1 MAFGFKRF
9 RSSRYQEISDNAAA
23 FSAKAEALQNYGTN
37 VANLATGGAAA
48 EAAGR
53 VGAANA
59 ISGGIQNAGNMF
71 ALSRILGQ

>member
-1 MAFGFKRF
+1 VG
-9 RSSRYQEISDNAAA
+9 QTGN
-23 FSAKAEALQNYGTN
+23 ALQNYGTN

-59 ISGGIQNAGNMF
+59 YSGALQNAGNAF